1 MSNLASKDKRNHF
14 FKHSFSA
21 VLVLILICS
30 IFLYGCD
37 NTSTTSELKN
47 EEKTADVIA
56 QLIEPNGKSV
66 NAPIYIKYT
75 TKNPIEII
83 TNVVK
88 KEEGFDY
95 SYLQIKGLKDKAV
108 ENKIN
113 HKLKVAYD
121 KIAVDKIPPYRGIKS
136 EYPKPGRIFQEY
148 ISMQEVGNF
157 NNILSVTINKNT
169 NRTLLDENSKKNPS
183 DMEKDRDFEQSWYT
197 GQTDTLNIDLTT
209 GNEITLADVFCNR
222 EDYMNL
228 INSYVS
234 KKLQSNNASEEGYY
248 TIDNVKLVEAFKGFQ
263 PNCKFALYDF
273 GINFILDYDTPQFDT
288 GLDSTNLFIEYS
300 RFNNKIGITKRFYDE
315 KNSIYESTR
324 PLVKQLQIK
333 NYDTD
338 LNRQDSY
345 EKGKVQIFISAQN
358 SSQYPKL
365 IQKEI
370 KKLSHVDENKIQSM
384 NEKLKKIESRGNYDD
399 ISASYELMITAEA
412 VGDYI
417 TISRNEYPYC
427 FQEDQMSMPNYFY
440 KTYDLKNMK
449 EVKLKDIFVSGFDY
463 MAAIKKGI
471 DKNQGILY
479 KNITSVGLSSGGIY
493 LSTEEV
499 QDGKTVS
506 SQCYIPYE
514 DIGCENLTIF

>member
-1 MSNLASKDKRNHF
+1 MSNLASKDKRNYF
-14 FKHSFSA
+14 LKSSFSA
-21 VLVLILICS
+21 FLILVLICS
-30 IFLYGCD
+30 VSLYGC
-37 NTSTTSELKN
+37 NKTSATNGLKK
-47 EEKTADVIA
+47 EEKTTDAIA
-56 QLIEPNGKSV
+56 QLIEPNGKLV

-83 TNVVK
+83 TKIVK

-113 HKLKVAYD
+113 HKLKAAYD

-148 ISMQEVGNF
+148 ISMQDVGNF
-157 NNILSVTINKNT
+157 NNILSVTINKST
-169 NRTLLDENSKKNPS
+169 NRTLLDENSKKKPS
-183 DMEKDRDFEQSWYT
+183 DMDKDSNFEQSWYT
-197 GQTDTLNIDLTT
+197 GETDTLNIDLTT

-248 TIDNVKLVEAFKGFQ
+248 TIDNVKLVESFKGFQ
-263 PNCKFALYDF
+263 PNCKFTLYDF

-288 GLDSTNLFIEYS
+288 GFDSTNLFIEYNQ
-300 RFNNKIGITKRFYDE
+300 FNNKIGITKRFYDE
-315 KNSIYESTR
+315 KDSIFESTK

-333 NYDTD
+333 NYQTD
-338 LNRQDSY
+338 LNKQDSY
-345 EKGKVQIFISAQN
+345 VKGKVQIFTSTQN

-370 KKLSHVDENKIQSM
+370 KKLSHIDEDKIQSM
-384 NEKLKKIESRGNYDD
+384 NENLKKVESKGNYND
-399 ISASYELMITAEA
+399 ISASYELMISAEA
-412 VGDYI
+412 VGDYF

-427 FQEDQMSMPNYFY
+427 LPEDQMSMPSYFY
-440 KTYDLKNMK
+440 KTYDLKTMK
-449 EVKLKDIFVSGFDY
+449 EVKLKDVFEDGFDY

-479 KNITSVGLSSGGIY
+479 AKITSIGLSSGGMY

-499 QDGKTVS
+499 QEGKTVR